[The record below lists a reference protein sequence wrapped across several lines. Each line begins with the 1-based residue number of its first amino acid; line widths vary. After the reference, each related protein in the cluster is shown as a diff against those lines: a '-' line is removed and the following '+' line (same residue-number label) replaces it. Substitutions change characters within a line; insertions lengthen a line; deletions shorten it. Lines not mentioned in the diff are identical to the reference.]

1 MKRMGRP
8 PTGHQPVVAIRMDPK
23 AMAVARE
30 GAKAAGKTLG
40 VWAAEAIQ
48 EKAAREATNDNSG
61 N

>member
-1 MKRMGRP
+1 
-8 PTGHQPVVAIRMDPK
+8 
-23 AMAVARE
+23 MAVARE